1 MLPQPVTNLT
11 LTRQETSLQ
20 LFPNVPLSSVCT
32 VSAYKDTNTTHC
44 GMYTQVHVQWKIH
57 TQRQRQ
63 RQSQISMLYIHTL
76 YILIRTCGL
85 VSLRKT
91 NWADSNSN
99 CQTISISRR
108 QGNVSAPVLPSELKT
123 ENPLCINI

>member
-20 LFPNVPLSSVCT
+20 QLFPNVPLSSVCT
-32 VSAYKDTNTTHC
+32 VSAYKDSNTSQC
-44 GMYTQVHVQWKIH
+44 GMYTQVHFQWKIH
-57 TQRQRQ
+57 TQRQ
-63 RQSQISMLYIHTL
+63 RQSQISMLYIHTH
-76 YILIRTCGL
+76 YIFIRICGL

-123 ENPLCINI
+123 ENLLCINI